1 MTPLERS
8 QSSQSSQSGETFD
21 TLVSRWILRLRREA
35 PFFATLALFTHF
47 YPSQDVPT
55 AATDGENLYFNLE
68 FMEKLSGAEQ
78 LGVVVHEVLHAALL
92 HVVRRQNR
100 DAKLWNWAADIVVN
114 AQVLEAKFALPR
126 GHIRVQALE
135 KFTVEEVYE
144 KLLEQAPP
152 PNYTPDLLE
161 DPPTD
166 APTEAQRPRTGSLSE
181 AYRREL
187 ERHWK
192 DALEK
197 ALTVQRMSGQ
207 GNLPSGLERLIS
219 GVTAPQLD
227 WKSALW
233 RYLVRTPSDFQGFD
247 RRFIG
252 RGLYLEGLEGQSVR
266 VYACI
271 DTSGSVG
278 QRELSTFMA
287 ELRGIL
293 GAYPLLECRLYYAD
307 AGLYGPYMLSDSESL
322 PTPKGGGGTDFRPFF
337 EALESD
343 LSPLEEAVCVYLT
356 DGFGHFPEHVPE
368 RPTLWVV
375 PAGGLRS
382 SEFPFGEV
390 VTLLEHG

>member
-8 QSSQSSQSGETFD
+8 QTFD

-35 PFFATLALFTHF
+35 PFFATLVLFTHF
-47 YPSQDVPT
+47 YPSRDVPT

-68 FMEKLSGAEQ
+68 FMEKLPINEQ
-78 LGVVVHEVLHAALL
+78 LGVVIHEVLHAALL
-92 HVVRRQNR
+92 HVPRRQNR
-100 DAKLWNWAADIVVN
+100 DPKLWNWAADIVVN

-135 KFTVEEVYE
+135 KLTVEEVYE
-144 KLLEQAPP
+144 KLLEQSPP
-152 PNYTPDLLE
+152 PSYSPDLLE
-161 DPPTD
+161 DPPED
-166 APTEAQRPRTGSLSE
+166 APPEVLAEAQRPRTGSLSE

-192 DALEK
+192 DAVEK

-219 GVTAPQLD
+219 GVVAPQLD

-278 QRELSTFMA
+278 QRELGAFMA

-293 GAYPLLECRLYYAD
+293 GAYPLLECRLYFAD
-307 AGLYGPYMLSDSESL
+307 TALYGPYSLSDGESL
-322 PTPKGGGGTDFRPFF
+322 PAPKGGGGTDFRPFF

-356 DGFGHFPEHVPE
+356 DGFGQFPEQVPE
-368 RPTLWVV
+368 HPTLWVV
-375 PAGGLRS
+375 PAGGERS

-390 VTLLEHG
+390 VMLLEHG